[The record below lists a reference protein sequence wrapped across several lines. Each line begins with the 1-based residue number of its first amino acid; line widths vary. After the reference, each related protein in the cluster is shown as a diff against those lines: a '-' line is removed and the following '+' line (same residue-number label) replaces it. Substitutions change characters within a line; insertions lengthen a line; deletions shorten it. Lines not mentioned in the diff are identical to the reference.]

1 MLEKYWVHR
10 NSFFLKHEIASKH
23 SSKHR
28 GGEFSRPRR
37 MVERSFSRIFEV
49 ELESDRLERECGL
62 SLRGLEVN
70 GLDQLNST
78 ESHPSK

>member
-1 MLEKYWVHR
+1 
-10 NSFFLKHEIASKH
+10 
-23 SSKHR
+23 
-28 GGEFSRPRR
+28 

-70 GLDQLNST
+70 GLDQPT
-78 ESHPSK
+78 ESHPSKYSAGKPASRFLVAMILRN

>member
-1 MLEKYWVHR
+1 
-10 NSFFLKHEIASKH
+10 
-23 SSKHR
+23 
-28 GGEFSRPRR
+28 

-70 GLDQLNST
+70 GLDQLKAFDRVTPFQVIQS
-78 ESHPSK
+78 S

>member
-1 MLEKYWVHR
+1 
-10 NSFFLKHEIASKH
+10 
-23 SSKHR
+23 
-28 GGEFSRPRR
+28 

-70 GLDQLNST
+70 GLDQLKA